1 MEGTAVQSVQSTAE
15 IQDLT
20 LRIAEE
26 MERQHK
32 SLHGMDIAVLART
45 VVRTLPS
52 VEDNNPM
59 MDAVGPFYDT
69 AGLERWLGTTRQN
82 LNKRSRALR
91 MLACK
96 TEDKHLLYP
105 TWQFR
110 RDGTVIDGLAEV
122 LAVLARG
129 TASSW
134 TWALWLTSKVDDEL
148 EGLSPVEW
156 LTDGRPLGP
165 VLTMA
170 ESDAAVWAT

>member
-1 MEGTAVQSVQSTAE
+1 MPRTAE
-15 IQDLT
+15 IQNVQDLS

-32 SLHGMDIAVLART
+32 SLRGIDIGVLAHN
-45 VVRTLPS
+45 VVRTFPS

-69 AGLERWLGTTRQN
+69 AGLQRWLVTTRQN
-82 LNKRSRALR
+82 LGKRSRALR
-91 MLACK
+91 ILACK

-105 TWQFR
+105 IWQFR
-110 RDGTVIDGLAEV
+110 RDGTVIIGLTEV
-122 LAVLARG
+122 LTVLAHG

-134 TWALWLTSKVDDEL
+134 TWALWMTSKVDDEL
-148 EGLSPVEW
+148 EGMSPAEW
-156 LTDGRPLGP
+156 LSDGRPVAP

-170 ESDAAVWAT
+170 ASDAAVWAA